1 MARHVDESRELP
13 TSDHVWVLLP
23 EQRSRCSHMQSSH
36 MCLGTPELFLALR
49 IAPLA
54 SCEHASCEH
63 GMRCTE
69 ARLSVLSA
77 SGLVAEIQDSGRERA
92 DLAPLQ
98 VKPKSTS
105 SPSPSAATTDLSYP
119 TNGPSA
125 PASAQTNGRHTSDR
139 SDRDEVSIW

>member
-1 MARHVDESRELP
+1 
-13 TSDHVWVLLP
+13 
-23 EQRSRCSHMQSSH
+23 
-36 MCLGTPELFLALR
+36 
-49 IAPLA
+49 
-54 SCEHASCEH
+54 
-63 GMRCTE
+63 MRCTE

-77 SGLVAEIQDSGRERA
+77 SGLVAEIQDTGRERA
-92 DLAPLQ
+92 DLAVLQ

-119 TNGPSA
+119 TNGPSG